1 MDIKTVAKLAEII
14 DKYGLTKIDITDTS
28 VRYLLERECASP
40 VQAAAIL
47 GLSGTK
53 RSPTPAAPA
62 DESAAE
68 EPRSVNGTVQKSS
81 LVGTV
86 YLAPQEGR
94 DPFVSVGSEVKKGDT
109 VCIIESMK
117 MLNEIPA
124 ERDGRIT
131 AVLVS
136 NEETVEYGQGL
147 FVIE

>member
-28 VRYLLERECASP
+28 VRYLLERECAHP
-40 VQAAAIL
+40 VQAAAAV
-47 GLSGTK
+47 S
-53 RSPTPAAPA
+53 SPAPAVPA

-68 EPRSVNGTVQKSS
+68 EPRSANGTVQKSS

>member
-40 VQAAAIL
+40 VQAAA
-47 GLSGTK
+47 
-53 RSPTPAAPA
+53 AVPA

>member
-40 VQAAAIL
+40 VQAAAAVP
-47 GLSGTK
+47 
-53 RSPTPAAPA
+53 SPTPAA
-62 DESAAE
+62 AAE

>member
-1 MDIKTVAKLAEII
+1 M
-14 DKYGLTKIDITDTS
+14 
-28 VRYLLERECASP
+28 RF
-40 VQAAAIL
+40 
-47 GLSGTK
+47 
-53 RSPTPAAPA
+53 
-62 DESAAE
+62 
-68 EPRSVNGTVQKSS
+68 PRSGSRGSSLTDSRRSRRRKRRRGAPLRKRNGAESS

>member
-1 MDIKTVAKLAEII
+1 MEKVQVQGL
-14 DKYGLTKIDITDTS
+14 YGASGIQDLEDHRNLFFRDNI
-28 VRYLLERECASP
+28 RRLL
-40 VQAAAIL
+40 QL
-47 GLSGTK
+47 
-53 RSPTPAAPA
+53 
-62 DESAAE
+62 
-68 EPRSVNGTVQKSS
+68 
-81 LVGTV
+81 TV

>member
-28 VRYLLERECASP
+28 VRYLLERECAYP
-40 VQAAAIL
+40 VQAAAAVP
-47 GLSGTK
+47 
-53 RSPTPAAPA
+53 SPAPAVPA
-62 DESAAE
+62 DESATE

>member
-28 VRYLLERECASP
+28 VRYLLERECSHP
-40 VQAAAIL
+40 VQAAAAV
-47 GLSGTK
+47 
-53 RSPTPAAPA
+53 PAPAPADPA
-62 DESAAE
+62 DESAPE
-68 EPRSVNGTVQKSS
+68 EPRSANGTVQKSS

>member
-40 VQAAAIL
+40 VQAAAAVP
-47 GLSGTK
+47 
-53 RSPTPAAPA
+53 SPAPAAPAAPA

-136 NEETVEYGQGL
+136 NEETVEYGQ
-147 FVIE
+147 

>member
-1 MDIKTVAKLAEII
+1 MRFPRS
-14 DKYGLTKIDITDTS
+14 GSRGSSLTDS
-28 VRYLLERECASP
+28 RRSLP
-40 VQAAAIL
+40 
-47 GLSGTK
+47 TK
-53 RSPTPAAPA
+53 APQRS
-62 DESAAE
+62 
-68 EPRSVNGTVQKSS
+68 PRSVNGTVQKSS

>member
-40 VQAAAIL
+40 VQA
-47 GLSGTK
+47 
-53 RSPTPAAPA
+53 PAAPA

>member
-28 VRYLLERECASP
+28 VRYLIEKECAYP
-40 VQAAAIL
+40 VVHTAAAIPV
-47 GLSGTK
+47 SA
-53 RSPTPAAPA
+53 PAAPA
-62 DESAAE
+62 DETVPDE

>member
-40 VQAAAIL
+40 VQAAAAVP
-47 GLSGTK
+47 
-53 RSPTPAAPA
+53 SPAPAAPA
-62 DESAAE
+62 DESAPE